1 MFWLRW
7 EVFVL
12 VSQAVWMLGEGGGGG
27 GGWGVYQKQTH
38 HIKRDLV
45 RTVEVYVFAHI
56 ALYILLIMWLYR

>member
-1 MFWLRW
+1 
-7 EVFVL
+7 
-12 VSQAVWMLGEGGGGG
+12 MLGEGGGGWGG

-56 ALYILLIMWLYR
+56 ALYILLIM

>member
-27 GGWGVYQKQTH
+27 GVCQKKKH